1 MKAMILAS
9 GRGERMMPITKDI
22 PKPMLKIGN
31 VTLLEDKIIRLAESG
46 ITEIIINIGYL
57 GYQIKDHVGDGSKY
71 GIEIIISDEGDMP
84 IGTANG
90 IRKILDFFNNEN
102 FIVVN
107 ADIWTNYLYIDL
119 NEKLTKDKYA
129 HLVLVNNPNY
139 LNGDFSLNNNNLIKG
154 NDFTFSGIGVYNPEL
169 FKKYNDKELGNI
181 LRKEKEITAE
191 IYQGDWSDI
200 GTVERLENLRKNL

>member
-71 GIEIIISDEGDMP
+71 GIEIII
-84 IGTANG
+84 I
-90 IRKILDFFNNEN
+90 
-102 FIVVN
+102 IV
-107 ADIWTNYLYIDL
+107 
-119 NEKLTKDKYA
+119 K
-129 HLVLVNNPNY
+129 
-139 LNGDFSLNNNNLIKG
+139 
-154 NDFTFSGIGVYNPEL
+154 
-169 FKKYNDKELGNI
+169 
-181 LRKEKEITAE
+181 
-191 IYQGDWSDI
+191 
-200 GTVERLENLRKNL
+200 RKNLKKNLPIFIYFFHLFYKEPTLKIRLYHRPEHSRDLYFLNYFLDL